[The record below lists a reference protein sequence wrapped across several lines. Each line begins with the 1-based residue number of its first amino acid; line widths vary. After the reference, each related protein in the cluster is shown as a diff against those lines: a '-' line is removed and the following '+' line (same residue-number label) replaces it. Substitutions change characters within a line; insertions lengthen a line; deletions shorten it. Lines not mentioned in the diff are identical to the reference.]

1 MSTSL
6 ATALQQLLD
15 KLMGRK
21 SRHRPAHSSEQARR
35 RPQLKF
41 AKSAA
46 EVSNDPTYR
55 SVWNSPA
62 SGITYY
68 VKPVSTAVL
77 RKMPKDPP
85 LHRRLIVKGDA
96 QSYVYLGVRDGQV
109 VEAPPA
115 DDLQALEIRIS
126 MGGGMPIRDQRRI
139 A

>member
-1 MSTSL
+1 
-6 ATALQQLLD
+6 
-15 KLMGRK
+15 MGRK
-21 SRHRPAHSSEQARR
+21 PKRPPGAGAPARPATRY
-35 RPQLKF
+35 
-41 AKSAA
+41 AKTAT

-62 SGITYY
+62 SNITYY
-68 VKPVSTAVL
+68 VKPVSTSVL
-77 RKMPKDPP
+77 LKLPKDPP

-96 QSYVYLGVRDGQV
+96 QSYVYLGIRDGHI

-115 DDLQALEIRIS
+115 DDLAALEIRIS